1 MRILTLGAHPRTRF
15 ALRRDR
21 RAWRSEVRR
30 EMHDPKD
37 EINAQTDEM
46 TCDAMISVY
55 GDA

>member
-1 MRILTLGAHPRTRF
+1 MRILTFGAHPRTRF

-37 EINAQTDEM
+37 ETNAQTDEM